1 MEQYIESDQN
11 KWLKKVKALQQKKYR
26 QQYGQ
31 FLVEGLR
38 FLEEALQKNAR
49 IEAILVAEDELEAAK
64 TLLGDF
70 EGPLFVVKRG
80 LLEKALNTISPQGV
94 AAIVFKPDWQ
104 QVKLDALHT
113 VLIVDGV
120 QDPGNLGTI
129 IRTALA
135 SGTEAVYCL
144 KGTVD
149 LYNDKVLRATMG
161 AIFALP
167 VFVVEDHE
175 VFLCQLRQAGFATV
189 IADIRGEQYYDE
201 LVYPERTALVV
212 SNEANGPQL
221 IRQGDQ
227 YIKIPLY
234 GKAESLNVAI
244 ACGILLYELE
254 RQRRQR

>member
-1 MEQYIESDQN
+1 MEHYIESEQN

-49 IEAILVAEDELEAAK
+49 IEAILVAEDALETVKASLAGYEG
-64 TLLGDF
+64 LL
-70 EGPLFVVKRG
+70 LVVKKG
-80 LLEKALNTISPQGV
+80 LLEKTLNTITPQGV
-94 AAIVFKPDWQ
+94 AAIVYKPDWQ
-104 QVKLDALHT
+104 QIKLEELHT

-135 SGTEAVYCL
+135 SGTEAIYCL

-167 VFVVEDHE
+167 VFVVEEHTA
-175 VFLCQLRQAGFATV
+175 LLTQLKQAGFATI
-189 IADIRGEQYYDE
+189 IADIRGERYYDQ
-201 LVYPERTALVV
+201 LAYPLRTALVV

-221 IRQGDQ
+221 IREGDH
-227 YIKIPLY
+227 YVKIPLY
-234 GKAESLNVAI
+234 GGAESLNVAI
-244 ACGILLYELE
+244 ACGILLYELD
-254 RQRRQR
+254 RQRRGR

>member
-1 MEQYIESDQN
+1 MEHYIESEQN

-31 FLVEGLR
+31 FLVEGVR

-49 IEAILVAEDELEAAK
+49 IEAILVAEDALESVRTNLA
-64 TLLGDF
+64 GY
-70 EGPLFVVKRG
+70 EGPLFVVKSG
-80 LLEKALNTISPQGV
+80 LLEKALNTMAPQGA
-94 AAIVFKPDWQ
+94 AAIVYKPDWEQ
-104 QVKLDALHT
+104 IKLEDMHT

-167 VFVVEDHE
+167 IFMAEDHE
-175 VFLCQLRQAGFATV
+175 ALLLELRQAGFATI
-189 IADIRGEQYYDE
+189 IADIRGEQYYDQ
-201 LVYPERTALVV
+201 LVYPLRTALVV

-221 IRQGDQ
+221 IREGDH
-227 YIKIPLY
+227 YVKIPLY
-234 GKAESLNVAI
+234 GQAESLNVAI
-244 ACGILLYELE
+244 ASGILLYELD
-254 RQRRQR
+254 RQRRGR